1 MAFLL
6 CHLKCEDYARWR
18 SAFEAHNDLRQS
30 IGSKGS
36 HIFQSASDPND
47 VWITIT
53 FESQQAAQAMMGRDD
68 VRQAIKDS
76 GVIGEVQVFPIE
88 DAGRTP
94 A

>member
-6 CHLKCEDYARWR
+6 CHLKCEDYTRWR
-18 SAFEAHNDLRQS
+18 AAYEAHNELRGTL
-30 IGSKGS
+30 GSKGS

-47 VWITIT
+47 VWLTIT
-53 FESQQAAQAMMGRDD
+53 FESQEAAQAMMGRDD

-76 GVIGEVQVFPIE
+76 GVVGEVQVFPIE

>member
-6 CHLKCEDYARWR
+6 CHLKCEDYATWR
-18 SAFEAHNDLRQS
+18 AAFESHNDLRQGA
-30 IGSKGS
+30 GSKGA

-47 VWITIT
+47 VWLTLT
-53 FESQQAAQAMMGRDD
+53 FEDQASAQGMMGRDD
-68 VRQAIKDS
+68 VRDAIRKS
-76 GVIGEVQVFPIE
+76 GVVGEVQVFPIE

>member
-6 CHLKCEDYARWR
+6 CHLKCEDYTRWR
-18 SAFEAHNDLRQS
+18 AAYEAHNELRQS

-47 VWITIT
+47 VWLTIT
-53 FESQQAAQAMMGRDD
+53 FESQEAAQAMMGRDD
-68 VRQAIKDS
+68 IRQAIKDS
-76 GVIGEVQVFPIE
+76 GVVGEVQVFPIE